1 MRRPP
6 GFSIHTRLL
15 WWVLGSA
22 VLGLALPSWGNAIR
36 GAVPVML
43 AGQVIGVAL
52 TLTASEFAVASR
64 RPWTIVATL
73 LVQWTVMPL
82 TGVVLLHLIPS
93 VTVGHGALIVAVA
106 PAEITSA
113 LVAIL
118 AGGAGALATT
128 CMAGSLAL
136 STVLTPLW
144 IGAVLGSRAHV
155 DARSLMT
162 ELVISVTLPLLLGVA
177 LRTRFPAL
185 MVRRGVFLDVA
196 AISVILV
203 VFVGAGSARGLPV
216 SGGLLTVVL
225 ACATLAVIGYAAGC
239 GAGAILHLSRAER
252 RAILFPIGMR
262 EFGVATAVAVAID
275 PPAAAVAGLYG
286 IIIMAASTAA
296 AAALTR
302 APLNK

>member
-6 GFSIHTRLL
+6 KFSIHTRLL

-22 VLGLALPSWGNAIR
+22 VLGLALPSWGHAMR
-36 GAVPVML
+36 GAVPIML

-52 TLTASEFAVASR
+52 TLTAGEFAVAYR
-64 RPWTIVATL
+64 RPWTIVVAL

-82 TGVVLLHLIPS
+82 AGVLFLHLLPS
-93 VTVGHGALIVAVA
+93 VTVGRGALIVAVA

-118 AGGAGALATT
+118 AGGTGALAAA

-144 IGAVLGSRAHV
+144 LGTALGSSTAI
-155 DARSLMT
+155 DERSLMT
-162 ELVISVTLPLLLGVA
+162 ELVFSVALPLLLGVV
-177 LRTRFPAL
+177 LRTRCPSLA
-185 MVRRGVFLDVA
+185 RHREVFLDVA

-216 SGGLLTVVL
+216 SGVLLAAAL
-225 ACATLAVIGYAAGC
+225 ACLALALIGYGAGR
-239 GAGAILHLSRAER
+239 GAGALLRLDPADG

-275 PPAAAVAGLYG
+275 PPGAAIAGLYG
-286 IIIMAASTAA
+286 IIIMAASSAV
-296 AAALTR
+296 AAALAR